1 MALCRLHLRKIR
13 RQRMATIRH
22 EAVAKYYRAH
32 PLLNRY
38 AEVPVDPSMYTRVVA
53 PPAAIP
59 QMQDIGVIVKEG
71 VDAVLRAC
79 GVPQEWLRPKSITE
93 VALDRIAQ
101 GEQRD
106 TLKTQAKLYA
116 DMTVKPPKDLLTL
129 TVL

>member
-1 MALCRLHLRKIR
+1 MALDRLHLRKIR

-22 EAVAKYYRAH
+22 EAVAKYYRDH

-38 AEVPVDPSMYTRVVA
+38 AEVPVDPSMYTRVVIA
-53 PPAAIP
+53 PPPIP
-59 QMQDIGVIVKEG
+59 QVQDIGVIVKEG

-79 GVPQEWLRPKSITE
+79 GIPQEWLRPKSVTE
-93 VALDRIAQ
+93 VARKMMAA
-101 GEQRD
+101 EQRD
-106 TLKTQAKLYA
+106 TLPTQSKLYM